1 MFDMKKKR
9 VRLIMEEK
17 LWLVSHHDKNPK
29 IAQAKIGLDFS
40 AKFKRPISKQGV
52 CNIIQQKKIKAF
64 DEADPGLEIKKQE
77 THVLSRK

>member
-1 MFDMKKKR
+1 MFEINKKR
-9 VRLIMEEK
+9 LTIEDNYDLSVIMK
-17 LWLVSHHDKNPK
+17 KNPK
-29 IAQAKIGLDFS
+29 ITQAKIGLDFS
-40 AKFKRPISKQGV
+40 AKFKRPISKQCV